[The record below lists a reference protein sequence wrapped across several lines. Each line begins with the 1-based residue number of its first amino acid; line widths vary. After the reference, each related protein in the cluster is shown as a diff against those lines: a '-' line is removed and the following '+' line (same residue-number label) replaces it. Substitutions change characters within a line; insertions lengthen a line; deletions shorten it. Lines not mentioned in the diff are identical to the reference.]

1 MLLFNVSLF
10 LLIHRTGRN
19 LLLMQEAPT
28 ITDIQEPV
36 GKRRRHSSQRTLWQE
51 IRANVW
57 SYIYVTPMVVLLL
70 VFVVYPIFASLGY
83 TLYQWNGIGDPS
95 NYVGLDNFVRVI
107 HDSFFWGAFLH
118 TLTYTVVLVPIQLA
132 LALALALVL
141 NNSKLRFA
149 SFYRSVYFIPAV
161 TSPAVIG
168 VVIQLIFSN
177 LGDNV
182 NQLLM
187 NLHII
192 HEHIDWL
199 GDPRFAL
206 GLIITIGIWNTLGYN
221 LVYFL
226 AGLQTIPGELYE
238 AARIDGANSFARF
251 FYITIPMLRAV
262 GLVIVILAILGSLQV
277 FDLVLVLTDGGPY
290 GATEVVNTYIYH
302 QAFGGSAR
310 AGVQPNVGFAS
321 AASFFYGLIL
331 LGLSVAQVLIF
342 RYINRQRA
350 AERGQ

>member
-1 MLLFNVSLF
+1 
-10 LLIHRTGRN
+10 
-19 LLLMQEAPT
+19 MQAPT
-28 ITDIQEPV
+28 LPTEQKIVSHQRQRAP
-36 GKRRRHSSQRTLWQE
+36 KRSLWRE
-51 IRANVW
+51 IRTNVW
-57 SYIYVTPMVVLLL
+57 SYIYITPMFVLLL

-107 HDSFFWGAFLH
+107 HDPFFWSAFQH
-118 TLTYTVVLVPIQLA
+118 TFIYTLVLVPIQLL

-141 NNSKLRFA
+141 NNPKLRFA

-168 VVIQLIFSN
+168 VVIQLILSN
-177 LGDNV
+177 FGDNL
-182 NQLLM
+182 NQLLLNM
-187 NLHII
+187 HLI

-206 GLIITIGIWNTLGYN
+206 GIIIVVGIWNTLGYN
-221 LVYFL
+221 MVYFL
-226 AGLQTIPGELYE
+226 AGLQTIPAELYE
-238 AARIDGANSFARF
+238 AASIDGANSIARF
-251 FYITIPMLRAV
+251 FTITIPLLRAV
-262 GLVIVILAILGSLQV
+262 GLVILILAILGSLQV

-290 GATEVVNTYIYH
+290 SATEVVNTYIYH

-331 LGLSVAQVLIF
+331 LGLSVAQLLIF

-350 AERGQ
+350 IESGQ